1 MESTS
6 LNFELTDST
15 FIQKPQSRFDI
26 IFKKRYIHS
35 AMVAIGYAVVHIN
48 RYNLSLAI
56 VSMTD
61 KKSSNENFHEFNW
74 NEREKGALLS
84 SFFWGYVLSQVAA
97 GQIAQSISPK
107 LLLTITTSIS
117 ALLAAVSPLASYIGG
132 WQLLIAIRI
141 TDGLCQGFFP
151 PLIFKM
157 ASNWYPPCE
166 RSRLLGF
173 ALSGAAASTGI
184 LSLFGALAQSA
195 GGWPS
200 IFYVCALLTLLWTIS
215 WAWSAADS
223 PATHKTISS
232 EEKNYIETSLKNCVD
247 FDKKMKTP
255 WMKIF
260 TSIPFWALIFT
271 GMCDGFCRT
280 LLLSEIPS
288 LINGIFKVKITANG
302 FLSEAPYYVM
312 WLLVFPAC
320 WLADYLLKNRI
331 LSKSAVRKLWTTLS
345 MSASCL
351 IMLLVGFF
359 ANDIIPFMV
368 ILIIAIA
375 FHAFLFSSYLITPL
389 ELASNFAGIIYALT
403 NTADNLSAAL
413 APIVTG
419 MTVDN
424 PNSMDQ
430 WWTVF
435 LIMTCLSVTGNVIYL
450 IFGSTDVQDW
460 NSPE

>member
-1 MESTS
+1 
-6 LNFELTDST
+6 
-15 FIQKPQSRFDI
+15 
-26 IFKKRYIHS
+26 
-35 AMVAIGYAVVHIN
+35 MVAIGYAVVHIN

-61 KKSSNENFHEFNW
+61 KKSSNENFYEFNW

-141 TDGLCQGFFP
+141 TDGLCQ
-151 PLIFKM
+151 
-157 ASNWYPPCE
+157 
-166 RSRLLGF
+166 
-173 ALSGAAASTGI
+173 
-184 LSLFGALAQSA
+184 
-195 GGWPS
+195 
-200 IFYVCALLTLLWTIS
+200 
-215 WAWSAADS
+215 
-223 PATHKTISS
+223 
-232 EEKNYIETSLKNCVD
+232 
-247 FDKKMKTP
+247 KMKTP

-271 GMCDGFCRT
+271 
-280 LLLSEIPS
+280 
-288 LINGIFKVKITANG
+288 A
-302 FLSEAPYYVM
+302 
-312 WLLVFPAC
+312 
-320 WLADYLLKNRI
+320 
-331 LSKSAVRKLWTTLS
+331 

-424 PNSMDQ
+424 PVRFKLKICLFNLSAAASTGILSLFGALAQ
-430 WWTVF
+430 SAGGWPSIFYVSALLTLLWTISWAWLAADSPATHKTISSEEKMYIETSLKNCVDF
-435 LIMTCLSVTGNVIYL
+435 DKAIDGTLLKPTQLPLKATSKDVEEYNKSLIAYNRVEYYAQGLIASRVTPEERKLINMCTTSKHMWDKLHSIYEQR
-450 IFGSTDVQDW
+450 TEQR
-460 NSPE
+460 